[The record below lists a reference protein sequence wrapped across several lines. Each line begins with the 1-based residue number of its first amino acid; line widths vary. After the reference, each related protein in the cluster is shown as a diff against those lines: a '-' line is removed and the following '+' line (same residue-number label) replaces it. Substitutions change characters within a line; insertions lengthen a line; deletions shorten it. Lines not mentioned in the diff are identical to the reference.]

1 MIAIVD
7 CGINNLLSIHNA
19 LLSLGAD
26 VRICST
32 PEDLGDADRIVLPG
46 VGAFQDC
53 MHNLRSR
60 GFEPALDELVMVRGV
75 PILGICLGMQV
86 MARISHENGEHRGMG
101 WIDAEIVRLAP
112 QPDSLRVP
120 QMGWNDVSYRAGS
133 PLFSGLP
140 QQCDVYFVHS
150 YWMDCCDQ
158 NDVDAWCDYGGR
170 VTAAVRRN
178 NIVATQFH
186 PEKSQDFGMRVLD
199 NFLGWNP

>member
-26 VRICST
+26 ARICSA
-32 PEDLGDADRIVLPG
+32 PDDLDGVDRIVLPG
-46 VGAFQDC
+46 VGAFKDC
-53 MHNLRSR
+53 IHNLRSR
-60 GFEPALDELVMVRGV
+60 GFEPALNELVMARGM

-150 YWMDCCDQ
+150 YWMDCRDQ
-158 NDVDAWCDYGGR
+158 TDVDAWCDYGGR
-170 VTAAVRRN
+170 VTVAVRRN

-186 PEKSQDFGMRVLD
+186 PEKSQDFGMRVLE
-199 NFLGWNP
+199 NFLGWSP

>member
-26 VRICST
+26 VNVCTS
-32 PEDLGDADRIVLPG
+32 PEQLEGSERIVLPG
-46 VGAFQDC
+46 VGAFHDC
-53 MHNLRSR
+53 IQSLRER
-60 GFEPALDELVMVRGV
+60 GFESPLNELVMERGV

-86 MARISHENGEHRGMG
+86 MARVGHENGHHRGLG

-112 QPDSLRVP
+112 DPASLRVP
-120 QMGWNDVSYRAGS
+120 HIGWNDIGFREGS

-140 QQCDVYFVHS
+140 QHLDVYFVHS
-150 YWMDCCDQ
+150 YMMSCVD
-158 NDVDAWCDYGGR
+158 NDDVEAWCDYGGR
-170 VTAAVRRN
+170 VTAAVRRK

-186 PEKSQDFGMRVLD
+186 PEKSQDLGLKILE
-199 NFLGWNP
+199 NFLAWNP